1 MDNWIPCLGIQGKV
15 TSEGH
20 HATLKYP
27 YLLLPG
33 CSIFV
38 ERISFNF
45 LKALRFLCVC
55 VCTCTCVDLHICTQE
70 STNRAL
76 LSLVGVARKGSL
88 VEMFVFEIHRK
99 IPFHR
104 FGVTGVLHSKS
115 KFCLEMHEA
124 MESLSMVL
132 THQCE
137 LCRDPG
143 KLKVLVRV
151 YLKMAIVIC
160 ILFSNWRVTLIYT
173 IFQNKI
179 MIYISQ
185 CM

>member
-55 VCTCTCVDLHICTQE
+55 MCTCTCVDLHICTQE

-115 KFCLEMHEA
+115 KFCLEMRPWSRCPWCWHINVNYVE
-124 MESLSMVL
+124 
-132 THQCE
+132 T
-137 LCRDPG
+137 
-143 KLKVLVRV
+143 LV
-151 YLKMAIVIC
+151 
-160 ILFSNWRVTLIYT
+160 NWRSLWEFISRWPLLYAFYFLIEE
-173 IFQNKI
+173 
-179 MIYISQ
+179 
-185 CM
+185 